1 MYKFYMEL
9 IIYLRWNLVKIIRK
23 FFKDL
28 EKKERKL
35 NYLVIKIKLKEKKIL
50 KDEEFLFMV

>member
-1 MYKFYMEL
+1 MYIFYMEL

-35 NYLVIKIKLKEKKIL
+35 NYLVIKIKLKEKKKL

>member
-1 MYKFYMEL
+1 MYIFYMEL

-35 NYLVIKIKLKEKKIL
+35 NYLVIKIKLKEKKNL